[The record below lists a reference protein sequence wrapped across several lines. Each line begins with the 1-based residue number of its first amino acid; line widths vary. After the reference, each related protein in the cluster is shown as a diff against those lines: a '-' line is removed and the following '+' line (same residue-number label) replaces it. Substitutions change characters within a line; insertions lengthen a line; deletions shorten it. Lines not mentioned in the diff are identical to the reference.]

1 MKSFG
6 PIVLAITAL
15 SRAASAAIK
24 VEVRFSDQ
32 MVNVGNLDLF
42 QTTWQKI
49 YGASGNQQ
57 SVVSDNT
64 YPTNDDKCTSHY
76 TDHNGN
82 ARVIINGQWGRVPG
96 LGPHDSREAL
106 VQSIWES
113 LKRGS
118 DKAAWDVFTNCYG
131 LTWQEGVPYWKTPA
145 CGAVAATVSQQ
156 CQCPI
161 GGAQC
166 QYHSMGHRVPSIIKA
181 NLYRDGVLLADSL
194 TIQFSS
200 QAVEEKGGCGIVGVI
215 ASGMASFVPGV
226 GSIFS
231 KGITMLC
238 DN

>member
-6 PIVLAITAL
+6 SVILALTAL
-15 SRAASAAIK
+15 GQAASATIQ

-32 MVNVGNLDLF
+32 MVNVGNLDIF
-42 QTTWQKI
+42 KTTWQKI
-49 YGASGNQQ
+49 YGAVGNQR
-57 SVVSDNT
+57 SVVSDDT
-64 YPTNDDKCTSHY
+64 YPTNDDVCTSHY
-76 TDHNGN
+76 TDNSGN
-82 ARVIINGQWGRVPG
+82 ARVIINGQWGQVPG

-118 DKAAWDVFTNCYG
+118 DRTAWDVYTDCWG
-131 LTWQEGVPYWKTPA
+131 LTWQEGIPYWKTPA
-145 CGAVAATVSQQ
+145 CGAEAATVSRE

-161 GGAQC
+161 SSAQC
-166 QYHSMGHRVPSIIKA
+166 QYYSKGHKVPSVIKA
-181 NLYRDGVLLADSL
+181 NLYRDGALLADSL

-200 QAVEEKGGCGIVGVI
+200 EAVVEKGGCGIVGLI
-215 ASGMASFVPGV
+215 ASGMASFIPGV

-238 DN
+238 DQ